1 MLTTGE
7 ILKNKREEKGLSAS
21 RLAENLNVS
30 QPYVTA
36 IENNTKRPSKDYL
49 QNIYNEFL
57 FTNNEKIAIE
67 EYEKFRRL
75 PIDIQ
80 EKLIFLEKNNQKKVM
95 QSNLKP
101 LSEEEFI
108 EMPVKAKASAG
119 NGYINFEDTLYTRL
133 IRRGNF
139 CQDCYLIEVAGNS
152 MEPLIQ
158 DGSFVIVDPHQTEYI
173 ANKIYVVKVGE
184 ETFVKRVL
192 IKEEAQVMI
201 LKSVNTD
208 YDDVYIAGRELENVK
223 LLGRAIKFVYEG
235 NL

>member
-1 MLTTGE
+1 MNLFGNY
-7 ILKNKREEKGLSAS
+7 LKE
-21 RLAENLNVS
+21 
-30 QPYVTA
+30 
-36 IENNTKRPSKDYL
+36 
-49 QNIYNEFL
+49 
-57 FTNNEKIAIE
+57 
-67 EYEKFRRL
+67 
-75 PIDIQ
+75 
-80 EKLIFLEKNNQKKVM
+80 FLEKKEYKLEYAADEIGVSFGLLGHYINGRRSPSYKFLEKFFKAFNINQLEQKRIMELVEIDKMPEELKKIRVNKEKQ
-95 QSNLKP
+95 QSVPNGKSLT
-101 LSEEEFI
+101 EDDFI

-158 DGSFVIVDPHQTEYI
+158 DGSLVIVDPHQTEYI

-201 LKSVNTD
+201 LKSINTD
-208 YDDVYIAGRELENVK
+208 YDDVYIAGKELENVK

>member
-1 MLTTGE
+1 MNLFGNY
-7 ILKNKREEKGLSAS
+7 LKE
-21 RLAENLNVS
+21 
-30 QPYVTA
+30 
-36 IENNTKRPSKDYL
+36 
-49 QNIYNEFL
+49 
-57 FTNNEKIAIE
+57 
-67 EYEKFRRL
+67 
-75 PIDIQ
+75 
-80 EKLIFLEKNNQKKVM
+80 FLEKKGYKLEYAADEIGVSFGLLGHYINGRRSPSYKFLEKFFKAFNINQLEQKRIMELVEIDKMPEELKKIRVNKEKQ
-95 QSNLKP
+95 QSVPNGKSLT
-101 LSEEEFI
+101 EDDFI

-158 DGSFVIVDPHQTEYI
+158 DGSLVIVDPHQTEYI

-201 LKSVNTD
+201 LKSINTD
-208 YDDVYIAGRELENVK
+208 YDDVYIAGKELENVK

>member
-1 MLTTGE
+1 MNLFGNY
-7 ILKNKREEKGLSAS
+7 LK
-21 RLAENLNVS
+21 
-30 QPYVTA
+30 
-36 IENNTKRPSKDYL
+36 
-49 QNIYNEFL
+49 EFL
-57 FTNNEKIAIE
+57 EKKEYKLEYAADAIGVSFGLLGHYINGRRSPSYKFLEKFFKAFNINQLEQKRIMELVEIDKMPEELKKIRVNNEKKQSI
-67 EYEKFRRL
+67 
-75 PIDIQ
+75 P
-80 EKLIFLEKNNQKKVM
+80 NGKKVT
-95 QSNLKP
+95 
-101 LSEEEFI
+101 EDDFI

-158 DGSFVIVDPHQTEYI
+158 DGSLVIVDPHQTEYM

-201 LKSVNTD
+201 LKSINTD